1 MLPELFN
8 GWYLSPMLT
17 KLAESDCRAAI
28 AAGDFDPAVRAAAP
42 LVAVVLTQSW
52 CPQWSFMRGYLA
64 QAAAEA
70 GDRARIF
77 FVEYDREPFYEDFMT
92 FKEDGFGNREIPYV
106 RYYRDGVLSAE
117 SNFISKQGFLSKLGL
132 G

>member
-17 KLAESDCRAAI
+17 KLAESDCRPPSPRATSI
-28 AAGDFDPAVRAAAP
+28 RVRAAAP